1 MRFSSPDGDHPSL
14 KLASEKRSEFDS
26 HVAGNVLQ
34 KPRRAR
40 HGAGKRR

>member
-14 KLASEKRSEFDS
+14 KLSLEKNSEFNS
-26 HVAGNVLQ
+26 HVAGNVVQ